1 VEPHEQSLFLPAGR
15 RGTLFTPLWGD
26 IPAKAVAF
34 CCRGKG
40 WLNGEFADPIF
51 HFSKIPLFRGLL
63 DMSSLRQI
71 YYDLFS
77 KIYDFI
83 IRLHSRDRE
92 GSLRGFITEK
102 ANLSKG
108 DKALDLCTG
117 TGSVAVELTK
127 DVGGEGL
134 VVGLDFSR
142 GMLEKAK
149 EKTKKVQIDRLQ
161 LVQANANHLP
171 FKKSSFHGV
180 TCSHAFYELKGNERK
195 MAIDEVARVLID
207 GGRFCLMEHAK
218 PKKRVPR
225 FLFYIRIFFL
235 GARDARKF
243 LTEEGSIFG
252 ERFKNITKVVSP
264 TGKSK
269 LIYGEKGG

>member
-1 VEPHEQSLFLPAGR
+1 MR
-15 RGTLFTPLWGD
+15 
-26 IPAKAVAF
+26 
-34 CCRGKG
+34 
-40 WLNGEFADPIF
+40 
-51 HFSKIPLFRGLL
+51 
-63 DMSSLRQI
+63 SLRQI

-77 KIYDFI
+77 KFYDLI

-127 DVGGEGL
+127 GVGVEGL

-149 EKTKKVQIDRLQ
+149 GKVLRLNAGRLY
-161 LVQANANHLP
+161 LVQANASQLP

-180 TCSHAFYELKGNERK
+180 TCSHAFYELKGEERK
-195 MAIDEVARVLID
+195 RAIDEVARILIN

-218 PKKRVPR
+218 PEKAFVRL
-225 FLFYIRIFFL
+225 LFYIRIFLL
-235 GARDARKF
+235 GSKDARKF
-243 LTEEGSIFG
+243 LAEEGSIFG
-252 ERFKNITKVVSP
+252 ERFKNITKMMSP
-264 TGKSK
+264 TGQSK